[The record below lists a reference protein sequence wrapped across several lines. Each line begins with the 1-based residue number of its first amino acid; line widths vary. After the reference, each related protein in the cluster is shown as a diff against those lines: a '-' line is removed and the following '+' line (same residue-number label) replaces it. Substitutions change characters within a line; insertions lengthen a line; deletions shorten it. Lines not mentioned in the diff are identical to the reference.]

1 MSSSK
6 KARLD
11 RFISQMLFKRDPA
24 NPVSKKQVRLL
35 LAQGRIRVNGRP
47 AESISQPIDF
57 FSRIELDG
65 ELLQNNRP
73 LYLMLHK
80 PVGVVT
86 AVTDDEHKTVIDL
99 IDHPAK
105 NQLHYAGRLDLN
117 TSGLLLLTNDGDW
130 SAALTLPD
138 KEVEKCYEVEL
149 ARPAN
154 DDYVQG
160 FADGIWFAYEGIT
173 TRPARLD
180 ILDDHHARVWLT
192 EGRYHQVKRMF
203 GHFRNEVVRL
213 HRSSLGSLQLDP
225 TLKPGQWR
233 ELRSEELDALKTQ
246 GAGYS
251 ASFNSLI

>member
-11 RFISQMLFKRDPA
+11 RFISQMLFERDPA

-35 LAQGRIRVNGRP
+35 LAQNRILVDGEP
-47 AESISQPIDF
+47 ATSISQPIDF

-73 LYLMLHK
+73 LYLMLYK

-99 IDHPAK
+99 IDHPDK
-105 NQLHYAGRLDLN
+105 GQLHHVGRLDRN

-130 SAALTLPD
+130 STALTLPD
-138 KEVEKCYEVEL
+138 KAVGKCYEVEL
-149 ARPAN
+149 ARPISK
-154 DDYVQG
+154 DYVQA
-160 FADGIWFAYEGIT
+160 FEQGIWFDYEGIT
-173 TRPARLD
+173 TRPAQLK
-180 ILDDHHARVWLT
+180 ILDEYHARVWLT
-192 EGRYHQVKRMF
+192 EGRYHQIKRMF
-203 GHFRNEVVRL
+203 GYFRNEVVSL
-213 HRSSLGSLQLDP
+213 HRSSLGSLQLEP

-233 ELRSEELDALKTQ
+233 ELTTGELEALKAE
-246 GAGYS
+246 GAPHS
-251 ASFNSLI
+251 AVIN